1 LGAYFCT
8 VPTSNAH
15 SVAAEVPSRQDAAA
29 AARFLTLFQHLK
41 SAQLVED
48 QDRRVALVNQ
58 AFCDMFGIPAT
69 PDQLMGTDCAA
80 AAEAVMPLFRD
91 PVSFKRVTDHA
102 VATRESIDREIL
114 ELVDGRV
121 LERDYTAVFSGD
133 TFYGHVWTY
142 RDITAARRI
151 EEENARLRGFY
162 EQVLDSMPAQVAV
175 FDEQGRFQY
184 VNRASIGDAEVRAW
198 VLGRTNED
206 YCRHRNVPV
215 EIGEERSRSILSVFA
230 SGAPEYF
237 EETMHRHGKRHVI
250 ERSLAPIKDADGKVV
265 LVIGFGRDLTTE
277 RQAQDA
283 LADSEERLRLALQGG
298 DLATWDWDLQ
308 TGKIAINARFDE
320 MLGYGPGEVTPTLDA
335 WKSTVHPD
343 DAPRVMASLEANLR
357 GETPFHESEHRMR
370 HTDGH
375 YIWVFGRGRV
385 LARSADGTP
394 LRMCGTSI
402 DITKRR
408 EAEREVH
415 LARAAAEEATAARER
430 FLANISHELRTPLNA
445 IVGLSHHLAR
455 PGTAVD
461 QQRAIEGIRFSA
473 DNLLGVINDLLDMTR
488 IRSGHMELDA
498 LPFEIRTLLD
508 GLVNS
513 LQGTAQAQGLSL
525 KLDVDATLPTMLVGD
540 PVRLNQVLS
549 NLVGNALKF
558 TTVGGVSVQAA
569 PAALPSG
576 EPGIEIVVSD
586 TGIGIAPE
594 DRERVFDPFLQ
605 ASGELTRSSG
615 GTGLGLSIVR
625 DLVQQMGGTIALESR
640 VGVGSTFRVVLP
652 LIEATAAMEP
662 SSAPISMSLLAG
674 LEVLIVEDNEMNSYV
689 ARVVLEHAGAHV
701 TVVVNGQEALDR
713 LRHVRHDVVL
723 MDIQMPVMD
732 GFEASWRIRNELGL
746 SEAELPIIALTAT
759 ALADE
764 QRRANASGMT
774 DYIMKPFKPESLC
787 LRIAQILERAGRST
801 SEMRIGVSAPATPDV
816 GLLAGRRVLLVEDN
830 EMNRRVATIFLEQ
843 SGAEVVP
850 AASGADALALL
861 GRERF
866 DIALMDI
873 QMPNMDGF
881 ETTRRI
887 REDLGLSAAR
897 LPVVALTATTL
908 SDTERRAKAA
918 EMSDYILKPFHPDL
932 LCQRVAAILATTT
945 RATAAT

>member
-1 LGAYFCT
+1 MQ
-8 VPTSNAH
+8 N
-15 SVAAEVPSRQDAAA
+15 AAA

-80 AAEAVMPLFRD
+80 AAEAVMPLFKD
-91 PVSFKRVTDHA
+91 PAGFKRVTDHA
-102 VATRESIDREIL
+102 VRTHESIDGEIL

-121 LERDYTAVFSGD
+121 LERDYTAVFSGN

-142 RDITAARRI
+142 RDITAARRT
-151 EEENARLRGFY
+151 EQENARLRGFY
-162 EQVLDSMPAQVAV
+162 EQVLDALPAQVAV
-175 FDEQGRFQY
+175 FDDQCRFQY
-184 VNRASIGDAEVRAW
+184 VNRASIGNAEVRAW

-206 YCRHRNVPV
+206 YCRHRDVPV
-215 EIGEERSRSILSVFA
+215 EIGEERSRAIRSVFA
-230 SGAPEYF
+230 SGTAEYF
-237 EETMHRHGKRHVI
+237 EETIHRHGERRVI
-250 ERSLAPIKDADGKVV
+250 ERSLAPIKDEHGAVV

-277 RQAQDA
+277 RRAQEA
-283 LADSEERLRLALQGG
+283 LADSEERLRLALQGA
-298 DLATWDWDLQ
+298 DLGTWDWDLQ
-308 TGKIAINARFDE
+308 SGAISTNDRYLE
-320 MLGYGPGEVTPTLDA
+320 LLGYAPGEITPSVEVWQDA
-335 WKSTVHPD
+335 LHPD
-343 DAPRVMASLEANLR
+343 DAPRVIEAFKANLR
-357 GETPFHESEHRMR
+357 GETPFYESEHRVR
-370 HTDGH
+370 HKDGH
-375 YIWVFGRGRV
+375 YRWIYGRGRLLSRDANGAPV
-385 LARSADGTP
+385 RT
-394 LRMCGTSI
+394 CGTII
-402 DITKRR
+402 DVTERR
-408 EAEREVH
+408 EAELEVQR
-415 LARAAAEEATAARER
+415 ARAEAEEATAARER

-488 IRSGHMELDA
+488 MRSGHMELDA
-498 LPFEIRTLLD
+498 LPFEIRALLS

-513 LQGTAQAQGLSL
+513 LQGTAQTQGLSL
-525 KLDVDATLPTMLVGD
+525 DLVIDETLPMMLVGD

-549 NLVGNALKF
+549 NLVGNAVKF
-558 TTVGGVSVQAA
+558 TAVGGVSVRASSA
-569 PAALPSG
+569 VLPSG
-576 EPGIEIVVSD
+576 APGISIAVSD
-586 TGIGIAPE
+586 TGIGIAPQ
-594 DRERVFDPFLQ
+594 DLNRVFDPFLQ
-605 ASGELTRSSG
+605 ASSELTRSSG

-625 DLVQQMGGTIALESR
+625 DLVRQMGGTITLESR
-640 VGVGSTFRVVLP
+640 VGAGSTFSVLLP
-652 LIEATAAMEP
+652 LVESSAALVP
-662 SSAPISMSLLAG
+662 SSAPVSMSLLTG
-674 LEVLIVEDNEMNSYV
+674 LDVLIVEDNEMNSYV

-701 TVVVNGQEALDR
+701 TVVANGQEAIDS
-713 LRHVRHDVVL
+713 LRQVRFDVVL

-774 DYIMKPFKPESLC
+774 DYIMKPFKPETLC
-787 LRIAQILERAGRST
+787 LRIAQILERTGRST
-801 SEMRIGVSAPATPDV
+801 SEMRIGVHAPAMPDT

-843 SGAEVVP
+843 SGAIVVP
-850 AASGADALALL
+850 AASGVEALGLL
-861 GRERF
+861 AQERF

-873 QMPNMDGF
+873 QMPEMDGF

-887 REDLGLSAAR
+887 RDELGLPATL
-897 LPVVALTATTL
+897 LPIVALTATSL
-908 SDTERRAKAA
+908 SDSERRAKAA

-932 LCQRVAAILATTT
+932 LCQRVAAILASTA
-945 RATAAT
+945 RAAATK

>member
-1 LGAYFCT
+1 MQ
-8 VPTSNAH
+8 N
-15 SVAAEVPSRQDAAA
+15 AA

-58 AFCDMFGIPAT
+58 AFCDMFGIPVT

-80 AAEAVMPLFRD
+80 AAEAVMPLFKD
-91 PVSFKRVTDHA
+91 PAAFKRTTDHA
-102 VATRESIDREIL
+102 VSTHAPIDREIL

-121 LERDYTAVFSGD
+121 LERDYTAVFSGEA
-133 TFYGHVWTY
+133 FYGHVWTY
-142 RDITAARRI
+142 RDITASRRI
-151 EEENARLRGFY
+151 EKENARLRGFY
-162 EQVLDSMPAQVAV
+162 EQVLDALPAQVAV
-175 FDEQGRFQY
+175 FDEQCRFQY
-184 VNRASIGDAEVRAW
+184 ANRTSISDAEVRAW

-206 YCRHRNVPV
+206 YCLHRNVPV
-215 EIGEERSRSILSVFA
+215 EIGEERSRAIRSVFD

-277 RQAQDA
+277 RLAQEA
-283 LADSEERLRLALQGG
+283 LADSEERLRLALQGA
-298 DLATWDWDLQ
+298 DLGTWDWDLQ
-308 TGKIAINARFDE
+308 SGTITTNDRYLE
-320 MLGYGPGEVTPTLDA
+320 LLGYEPSELTPTLA
-335 WKSTVHPD
+335 LWRSSIHPD
-343 DAPRVMASLEANLR
+343 EAARVIATFEAHLR
-357 GETPFHESEHRMR
+357 GETPLYESEHRMR
-370 HTDGH
+370 HKDGH
-375 YIWVFGRGRV
+375 YVWIYGRGRV
-385 LARSADGTP
+385 LTRRADGAP
-394 LRMCGTSI
+394 LRICGTNI
-402 DITKRR
+402 DITERR
-408 EAEREVH
+408 EAEHEVQ
-415 LARAAAEEATAARER
+415 LARAEAEEATAARER

-445 IVGLSHHLAR
+445 IVGLSYHLAR

-513 LQGTAQAQGLSL
+513 LQGTAQARGLSL
-525 KLDVDATLPTMLVGD
+525 KLELDATLPTMLVGD

-558 TTVGGVSVQAA
+558 TTVGGVLVQAA

-576 EPGIEIVVSD
+576 EPGIAIVVSD
-586 TGIGIAPE
+586 TGIGIARE
-594 DRERVFDPFLQ
+594 NLERVFDPFLQ

-625 DLVQQMGGTIALESR
+625 DLVQQMGGTVALESR
-640 VGVGSTFRVVLP
+640 VGAGSTFRVSLP
-652 LIEATAAMEP
+652 LIEAAAAMEP
-662 SSAPISMSLLAG
+662 SSAPISIALLEG

-689 ARVVLEHAGAHV
+689 ARVVLEHAGANV

-713 LRHVRHDVVL
+713 LQHVQPDVVL
-723 MDIQMPVMD
+723 MDIQMPGMD

-774 DYIMKPFKPESLC
+774 DYIMKPFNPESLC
-787 LRIAQILERAGRST
+787 LRIAQILARTGRST
-801 SEMRIGVSAPATPDV
+801 SEMRARLHAPASPGTA
-816 GLLAGRRVLLVEDN
+816 LLGGRRVLLVEDN

-843 SGAEVVP
+843 SGAEVIP
-850 AASGADALALL
+850 AESGAQALALL
-861 GRERF
+861 ARERF

-873 QMPNMDGF
+873 QMPGMDGF

-887 REDLGLSAAR
+887 REELGLSASR
-897 LPVVALTATTL
+897 LPIVALTATSL
-908 SDTERRAKAA
+908 SDIDRRAKAA
-918 EMSDYILKPFHPDL
+918 EMYDYILKPFHPDL
-932 LCQRVAAILATTT
+932 LCRRVAAILATTART
-945 RATAAT
+945 QITPE